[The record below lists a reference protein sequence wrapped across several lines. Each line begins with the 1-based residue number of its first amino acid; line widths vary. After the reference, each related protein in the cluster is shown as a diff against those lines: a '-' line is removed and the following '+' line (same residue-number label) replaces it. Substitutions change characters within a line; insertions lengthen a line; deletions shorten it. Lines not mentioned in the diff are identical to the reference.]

1 MSRINKRQWNERQ
14 QAKQRKHI
22 SPTNDSRV
30 FCYQAKRTKFLYEN
44 ERKAKVALKFNREN
58 GAVRY
63 YVCDVC
69 AGYHLTSKEAWEKR

>member
-1 MSRINKRQWNERQ
+1 MSKLSKREWILKQ
-14 QAKQRKHI
+14 QAKQRNYI
-22 SPTNDSRV
+22 SLKNDSRV

-44 ERKAKVALKFNREN
+44 ESKAKTALRYNQAN

-69 AGYHLTSKEAWEKR
+69 VGYHLTSKEVRQK